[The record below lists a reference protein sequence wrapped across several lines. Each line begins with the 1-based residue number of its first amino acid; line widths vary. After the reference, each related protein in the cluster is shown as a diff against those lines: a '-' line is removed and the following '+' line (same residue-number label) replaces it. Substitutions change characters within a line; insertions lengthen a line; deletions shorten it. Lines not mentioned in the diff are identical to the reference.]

1 MTSSNKSEAIK
12 ILSPLF
18 AKELS
23 STSKI
28 SNNEYSISLPYATAR
43 LPGIVHGV
51 VVQIIISWPVKLLF
65 GDFRIGNLA
74 NIVVLM

>member
-23 STSKI
+23 STSEI
-28 SNNEYSISLPYATAR
+28 SNNEYSISLP
-43 LPGIVHGV
+43 
-51 VVQIIISWPVKLLF
+51 
-65 GDFRIGNLA
+65 
-74 NIVVLM
+74 